1 MSESQDP
8 IITDVK
14 VIAAMTHPVRRQLL
28 NVLRLDGPSTVGV
41 LAHQTGQAPGN
52 ISHHLKALAAA
63 GLVEEV
69 PELARDRRERW
80 WRRSTPAIR
89 WNTEDF
95 KGDAETEAVAR
106 AAVSL
111 NLDYQLNQLRQW
123 DAQPDEEKAAWRK
136 GPFSTDYWLRLTD
149 DELSAL
155 HMEIEG
161 VLTRWE
167 EREVPADGLER
178 RPVFLFAH
186 AVPGQP

>member
-1 MSESQDP
+1 M
-8 IITDVK
+8 ITDVK

-41 LAHQTGQAPGN
+41 LAQKTGQAPGN
-52 ISHHLKALAAA
+52 VSHHLKALAAA

-80 WRRSTPAIR
+80 WRRSTSAIR
-89 WNTEDF
+89 WTTEDF
-95 KGDAETEAVAR
+95 KGDPETEAIAR

-111 NLDYQLNQLRQW
+111 DLEYQLNQLRQW
-123 DAQPDEEKAAWRK
+123 DAQPEEEKAAWSK
-136 GPFSTDYWLRLTD
+136 GPFSTNYWLRLTD
-149 DELSAL
+149 EELSTL
-155 HMEIEG
+155 HKEIAD

-167 EREVPADGLER
+167 EREVPADGQER
-178 RPVFLFAH
+178 RPVFVFAH

>member
-1 MSESQDP
+1 M
-8 IITDVK
+8 ITDVK
-14 VIAAMTHPVRRQLL
+14 VIAAMTHPVRRRLL
-28 NVLRLDGPSTVGV
+28 NVLRLEGPSTVSV
-41 LAHQTGQAPGN
+41 LAHATGQAPGS

-95 KGDAETEAVAR
+95 KGDAETEAIAR

-111 NLDYQLNQLRQW
+111 NLDYQLQQLRQW
-123 DAQPDEEKAAWRK
+123 DAQPEEEKARWRN
-136 GPFSTDYWLRLTD
+136 GPFSTDYWLRLSD

-155 HMEIEG
+155 HQEIEDL
-161 VLTRWE
+161 LTRWE
-167 EREVPADGLER
+167 QRDVPDDGLER
-178 RPVFLFAH
+178 KPVFLFAH
-186 AVPGQP
+186 GVPGQP

>member
-1 MSESQDP
+1 MTESQDSM
-8 IITDVK
+8 ITDVK

-28 NVLRLDGPSTVGV
+28 SLLRLDGPSTVGV
-41 LAHQTGQAPGN
+41 LAQQSGQAPGN

-89 WNTEDF
+89 WTTEDF
-95 KGDAETEAVAR
+95 KGDAETEAIAR

-111 NLDYQLNQLRQW
+111 NLDYQLHQLRQW
-123 DAQPDEEKAAWRK
+123 DARPDEEKGAWRK

-149 DELSAL
+149 DELSTL
-155 HMEIEG
+155 HEEIAA

-167 EREVPADGLER
+167 EREVPTDGLER
-178 RPVFLFAH
+178 SPVFVFAH